1 MGGGCVCHNYIRNF
15 FLNSNENIVSLE
27 NGQNII
33 QNKAYKKI
41 SNKTSQILFNNLETK
56 KETKEFNKRYS
67 DFHNIYRKKYGKN
80 SNTKNIKNKINNNEE
95 PSTSLNDTSF
105 MNIKYNNNEETNQKI
120 YSNNNSRFFNGSNIF
135 PVISN
140 QKKNETIE
148 EENNIVNKKS
158 NFDLNNNK
166 HKNVMKKIKINQE
179 GNIRKSESN
188 INYNLNEHNFI
199 FINICRKESFMT
211 YKEFD
216 KFEATTPK
224 MVLKKDN
231 IEEMANGKG
240 NLFSHF
246 CQKRMGDK
254 TLVNQKDF
262 KNQILTSS
270 FVPVYDMNKYS
281 EEMLNI
287 INSIRINP
295 EFFIKH
301 IDEIINNNIFK
312 TEEGI
317 YLISQEVDEKIKLM
331 DNYMEM
337 FDKAKSMLKEKVNS
351 QKEVSKLTKIIYNED
366 LEIILDDTNFLDYY
380 YNGKEYE
387 EDIDE
392 NEEDNIKNIP
402 YKLNLI
408 YDYEDIC
415 ILDEDY
421 EENENKNDSN
431 KLNNNLN
438 IIDFDEEENQKGE
451 NENVKNNNNTYK
463 IIISSNDKNSQ
474 QKRYKKNK
482 RQKGKKN
489 KNINKILDLNDD
501 KIGNLILHKRKEIKE
516 QYPHNIF
523 KISVIKDIKISI
535 LIQFI
540 MEEFYKDNYKCKL
553 KEIIFDPKYRNF
565 AVSWVNEINRN
576 FISISCFA

>member
-41 SNKTSQILFNNLETK
+41 SNKTSQILFNILETK

-67 DFHNIYRKKYGKN
+67 DFHNIYRKKYGNN

-120 YSNNNSRFFNGSNIF
+120 YSNNNSKFFNGSNIF
-135 PVISN
+135 PAISN

-158 NFDLNNNK
+158 NFDLNNKKN
-166 HKNVMKKIKINQE
+166 KNVMKKIKINQE

-199 FINICRKESFMT
+199 FINICRKKSFMT
-211 YKEFD
+211 HKEPD

-224 MVLKKDN
+224 LALKKDN
-231 IEEMANGKG
+231 IEEVANGKG

-262 KNQILTSS
+262 NNQILTSL
-270 FVPVYDMNKYS
+270 FIPVYDMNKYS

-366 LEIILDDTNFLDYY
+366 LEIFLDDTNFLDY

-415 ILDEDY
+415 ILDEDS
-421 EENENKNDSN
+421 EENENKSGQN
-431 KLNNNLN
+431 K
-438 IIDFDEEENQKGE
+438 
-451 NENVKNNNNTYK
+451 
-463 IIISSNDKNSQ
+463 
-474 QKRYKKNK
+474 
-482 RQKGKKN
+482 
-489 KNINKILDLNDD
+489 
-501 KIGNLILHKRKEIKE
+501 
-516 QYPHNIF
+516 
-523 KISVIKDIKISI
+523 
-535 LIQFI
+535 
-540 MEEFYKDNYKCKL
+540 
-553 KEIIFDPKYRNF
+553 
-565 AVSWVNEINRN
+565 
-576 FISISCFA
+576 